1 MLSQYDVIHSDY
13 ACVHA
18 VYKPEPNILNFEPQ
32 DKESYFTGYFFMT
45 ETAIVFK
52 SDVSSSKY
60 LSDIILYYTSI
71 QSVKKCFIHPT
82 RMNDSRHTILF
93 TAGIVVATK

>member
-18 VYKPEPNILNFEPQ
+18 VYKSEPNILNFEPQ
-32 DKESYFTGYFFMT
+32 YKETYFTGYFFMT

-71 QSVKKCFIHPT
+71 QSVKNASYT
-82 RMNDSRHTILF
+82 RPE
-93 TAGIVVATK
+93 

>member
-32 DKESYFTGYFFMT
+32 DKETYFTGYFFMT

-71 QSVKKCFIHPT
+71 QSVKNASYT
-82 RMNDSRHTILF
+82 RPE
-93 TAGIVVATK
+93 